1 MGYIIY
7 LVFLFI
13 SMLIV
18 VLLGAFTVL
27 RTDGKKTMWFTA
39 VMLCLFLYLLGIFLG
54 AVSTTMEAAFNAK
67 RIEILGSYFIG
78 PFILF
83 FIAEFCK
90 IKVPRYFRIPVLILP
105 IVFIVLLWTT
115 HIHGLTYA
123 TMGFSELFFQGLIRT
138 SGPLRFLPHF
148 YGLICILVSNI
159 MIIHRLITW
168 SVKYRTN
175 LLMLLFIPLVPA
187 IINLIYSANIGGIAD
202 TGIHLTS
209 ISLAFS
215 SIFIWYNV
223 VKLNMF
229 DIFSEAIKRGLTA
242 TKEAFILIDSESNYL
257 YANESAVKVFPELES
272 MPQDSRIDKI
282 KNWPFNITKDNTVSA
297 QVKFELHG
305 NRYYTATIDTI
316 INDNSRIMGYIII
329 IQDIS
334 EPVLMAKNAEEANR
348 AKSRFLATMSHE
360 IRTPMNTIIGL
371 SKILLQKK
379 NLPEESAYLLEKIY
393 SSGSN
398 LLGIINEILDL
409 SKIETGKMELVPL
422 EYDVPSLIHETVLL
436 NFVWIGLKPIEFIL
450 DVDKNLPSRLIG
462 DELRIKQI
470 IYNLLSNA
478 IKYTEKGYV
487 KMSVK
492 HDEVCDKNIRLI
504 FIVEDTGQGMK
515 PEDSKKLFSHY
526 LRFNIEANRTIEGTG
541 IGLEITK
548 NLTELMNGTIEVT
561 SEYGKG
567 SIFTVTVQQQAV
579 ECRPIGYEL
588 SEKLRNFTFFR
599 EKQLSGEEIR
609 HEPMPYG
616 KVLIVDDIDINLYVA
631 EEMLLPYELK
641 IETVI
646 SGFAAIEKVENG
658 GVYDIIFMDHM
669 MPLMDGIE
677 TTQKLRLMGYD
688 GAIVALTANALVGN
702 DELFKQHGFDGF
714 ISKPV
719 DVLELN
725 AVLNEFIRDKYP
737 EEAEKYKK

>member
-1 MGYIIY
+1 MGYVIY
-7 LVFLFI
+7 LSFLAI
-13 SMLIV
+13 SMIIV
-18 VLLGAFTVL
+18 IFLGAFTVL

-67 RIEILGSYFIG
+67 RVEILGSYFMG

-90 IKVPRYFRIPVLILP
+90 IKLPRYFRVPMLILP
-105 IVFIVLLWTT
+105 IIFVVLLWTT

-123 TMGFSELFFQGLIRT
+123 TMGFSERTYQGLART
-138 SGPLRFLPHF
+138 SGPFRFFPHF
-148 YGLICILVSNI
+148 YNLFCVLISSI
-159 MIIHRLITW
+159 MIIHRLINW
-168 SVKYRTN
+168 SAKFRVN
-175 LLMLLFIPLVPA
+175 LLMLLFMPLVPA
-187 IINLIYSANIGGIAD
+187 VINPVYSANIGGIAD
-202 TGIHLTS
+202 AGIHLTS
-209 ISLAFS
+209 IALAFS
-215 SIFIWYNV
+215 SIFIWFNV

-229 DIFSEAIKRGLTA
+229 DIFSEAMKMALRF
-242 TKEAFILIDSESNYL
+242 TKEAFILIDSENNFL
-257 YANESAVKVFPELES
+257 HANESAIKIFPELET
-272 MPQDSRIDKI
+272 MPQDSKIAKI
-282 KNWPFNITKDNTVSA
+282 KNWPFNISKNDTVSA
-297 QVKFELHG
+297 HVKFELDRD
-305 NRYYTATIDTI
+305 RYYAATIDAI
-316 INDNSRIMGYIII
+316 SDDNSKMLGYIIL

-334 EPVLMAKNAEEANR
+334 ELVILAKNAEKANK

-360 IRTPMNTIIGL
+360 IRTPMNTIMGL
-371 SKILLQKK
+371 SQIQLQKK
-379 NLPEESAYLLEKIY
+379 NLPEEYVSSLEKIY

-398 LLGIINEILDL
+398 LLGIINDILDL

-422 EYDVPSLIHETVLL
+422 EYDVPSLIHDTVQL
-436 NFVWIGLKPIEFIL
+436 NIVWIGLKPIEFIL

-470 IYNLLSNA
+470 INNLLSNA

-487 KMSVK
+487 KLSVK
-492 HDEVCDKNIRLI
+492 HEVCDKNIKL
-504 FIVEDTGQGMK
+504 FLTVEDTGQGMR
-515 PEDSKKLFSHY
+515 PEDCEKLFSHY
-526 LRFNIEANRTIEGTG
+526 LRFDIEANRTIEGTG

-567 SIFTVTVQQQAV
+567 SIFTVSVQQQPV
-579 ECRPIGYEL
+579 ECEPIGYEL

-599 EKQLSGEEIR
+599 EKQFSDEQIR
-609 HEPMPYG
+609 REPMPYG
-616 KVLIVDDIDINLYVA
+616 KVLIVDDIDINLYVT

-658 GVYDIIFMDHM
+658 GIYDIIFMDHM

-677 TTQKLRLMGYD
+677 TTRKLRSMGYN
-688 GAIVALTANALVGN
+688 GVIVALTANALVGN
-702 DELFKQHGFDGF
+702 DELFKKQGFDGF

-719 DVLELN
+719 DVRELD
-725 AVLNEFIRDKYP
+725 AVLNEFVRDKHKRFC
-737 EEAEKYKK
+737 AG